1 MKHNT
6 NTYLFLVVVKLY
18 YRYFFGTAGEH

>member
-18 YRYFFGTAGEH
+18 YRYFWYTRRTL